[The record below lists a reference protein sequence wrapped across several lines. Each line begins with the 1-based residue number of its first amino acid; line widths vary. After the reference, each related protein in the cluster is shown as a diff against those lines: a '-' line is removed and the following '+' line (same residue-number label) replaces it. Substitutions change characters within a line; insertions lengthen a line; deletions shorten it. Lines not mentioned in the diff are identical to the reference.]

1 MKIESRLPLVI
12 ALIVAAAL
20 PAIAQKKDLTSP
32 QQDAARGELRTALTN
47 WAKAE
52 VIPQL
57 LEWKH
62 TLDGA
67 MSAADLDA
75 LNRLRARATA
85 LRTEFIAN
93 ALEMRK
99 AWKDEDY
106 TALKG
111 ARDRMKELASAR
123 TALMQELKP
132 LAVSYRSTLESIGG
146 QAKPRVAEWKAKGKE
161 IVKGWAASR
170 KDGAGDMPMW
180 HGRAPFD
187 GKMGMWKTNEEMRKK
202 IMVARFMLWD
212 GGEPAYPT
220 DDIGLDDMPELN

>member
-1 MKIESRLPLVI
+1 MKFGVRSPIVL
-12 ALIVAAAL
+12 ALMAAAAL
-20 PAIAQKKDLTSP
+20 PAIAQSTDRANP
-32 QQDAARGELRTALTN
+32 QQDPARGELRTTLTN

-57 LEWKH
+57 LTWKR

-99 AWKDEDY
+99 AWADEDY

-132 LAVSYRSTLESIGG
+132 LAITYRSTLESIGA
-146 QAKPRVAEWKAKGKE
+146 QAKPRVAEWKARGKE
-161 IVKGWAASR
+161 IVKAWAASR
-170 KDGAGDMPMW
+170 KDGAGDAPMW

-187 GKMGMWKTNEEMRKK
+187 GKMGMWKMNEEMRKK

-220 DDIGLDDMPELN
+220 DDLGLDDMPELN